1 LHKNAWN
8 GVGNIFGTRFLR
20 AKFFSRRVGGRPQL
34 NPAPAGGSRLWKR
47 VLLLASVLAGV
58 VFVGVVKY
66 CDPAF
71 SKVAMAEIVAALKG
85 PLDLFAERSPG
96 GRGARALISIKPIKR
111 PHERVLSAVRERPH
125 VIPPGLDSAVFA
137 AAPEAVASIPMVP
150 PQYDT
155 QPVDRIFSPPPFFPG
170 IIPTGLV
177 PGSPPSTPVLPPAG
191 PPTGPDVPPI
201 IVGPPPPGTPVPPG
215 VPETPPPVTIV
226 LPEPA
231 TWAMTIFGLFA
242 IGLRRRVRSRSA

>member
-1 LHKNAWN
+1 
-8 GVGNIFGTRFLR
+8 V
-20 AKFFSRRVGGRPQL
+20 
-34 NPAPAGGSRLWKR
+34 PANGSRIWKR
-47 VLLLASVLAGV
+47 TLLLASVLAGV

-71 SKVAMAEIVAALKG
+71 SKVAMAEIVAALQD
-85 PLDLFAERSPG
+85 PLTLFAERSPG
-96 GRGARALISIKPIKR
+96 GRGARALISIKPIKG
-111 PHERVLSAVRERPH
+111 PHERVLSTVRERPH
-125 VIPPGLDSAVFA
+125 VIPPGLDSPVFA

-155 QPVDRIFSPPPFFPG
+155 QPIDRIFGPPPFAFFPG
-170 IIPTGLV
+170 IISSSLI
-177 PGSPPSTPVLPPAG
+177 PGAPPSTPIL

-201 IVGPPPPGTPVPPG
+201 IVGPPPPGTPVPPS

-231 TWAMTIFGLFA
+231 TWAMTIFGLFG
-242 IGLRRRVRSRSA
+242 IGLRRRVRK